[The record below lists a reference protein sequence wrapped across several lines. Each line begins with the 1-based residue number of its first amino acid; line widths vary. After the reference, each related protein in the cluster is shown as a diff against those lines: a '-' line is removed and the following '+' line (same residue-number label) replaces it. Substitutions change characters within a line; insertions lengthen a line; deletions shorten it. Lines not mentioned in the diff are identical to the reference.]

1 MLKRTLSIAMILVAL
16 SFVTQGF
23 GQDKKEEGIRM
34 VTNAKETETT
44 KQVNLAMNL
53 VDYGYSNKSALALV
67 QAAEIL
73 SNYGVGT
80 LELKDDNGKA
90 IEAEKPLYSYEPSKL
105 LADAKTFANKDT
117 ELLKYINKQ
126 ELVLNTQTRGPK
138 DKNIVALTTTI
149 VLDAG
154 QAKTIAFDVESLSAY
169 RLNAISSNYSSL
181 YMSAWTALADK
192 GSDSGTNPV
201 LWFVTGICSRVFVEV
216 ENLSGSSTTAQITII
231 GASGDDFDD

>member
-1 MLKRTLSIAMILVAL
+1 MLKRTLSIAMIMVAL

-105 LADAKTFANKDT
+105 LADAKTFANKETD
-117 ELLKYINKQ
+117 LLKYINKQ
-126 ELVLNTQTRGPK
+126 ELVLNQTRGPK
-138 DKNIVALTTTI
+138 DKNIVALTAT
-149 VLDAG
+149 VGLDAG
-154 QAKTIAFDVESLSAY
+154 QSKVVVFDVESLAAY

-181 YMSAWTALADK
+181 YMSAWTPLADK

-216 ENLSGSSTTAQITII
+216 ENLSGSSTTAQITIV
-231 GASGDDFDD
+231 GASGDDVDD